1 MADIVYLVRDML
13 FSSKIRESAAQLGL
27 KAQGAPDPAALA
39 RAAVGAKLVIVDL
52 RLDRALE
59 ALDALAADPSLAE
72 LPRIGF
78 IDHEKVEVM
87 DAARAHGCTQ
97 VMAKGQ
103 FSTRLPA
110 LLAEVSQAAAQPG

>member
-13 FSSKIRESAAQLGL
+13 FSSKIRETATQVGL

-39 RAAVGAKLVIVDL
+39 RAAAGARLIIVDL

-59 ALDALAADPSLAE
+59 ALDALAAHPALAAIPSV
-72 LPRIGF
+72 GF
-78 IDHEKVEVM
+78 VDHEKVEVM
-87 DAARAHGCTQ
+87 DAARARGCTR

-103 FSTRLPA
+103 FSNQLAA
-110 LLAEVSQAAAQPG
+110 LLGELRAG

>member
-1 MADIVYLVRDML
+1 MADVVYMVRDML
-13 FSSKIRESAAQLGL
+13 FTSKIREVATQLGL

-59 ALDALAADPSLAE
+59 ALDALAADPALAE
-72 LPRIGF
+72 VPRVGF
-78 IDHEKVEVM
+78 VEHEKLEVM
-87 DAARAHGCTQ
+87 DAAKAKGCTQ

-103 FSTRLPA
+103 FSNRLPA
-110 LLAEVSQAAAQPG
+110 ILGELKS